1 MMREFDI
8 AVIGSG
14 FAGSLMA
21 MIAKRLGHSVVLIE
35 KGTHPR
41 FAIGES
47 STPLTNLMLEEL
59 ADTYDLPFLRNL
71 SKWGA
76 WQEHHPDIGCGL
88 KRGFTF
94 LKHDLGSPF
103 EFRDD
108 RSNEL
113 LVAASPNDRIA
124 DTHWYRP
131 DFDRFLQQRA
141 VEHGVECLNECAVN
155 AITWNKI
162 PGTRNADYWGRGA
175 TLNVVHENSCHD
187 LKVKLVI
194 DASGPRGCLWKL
206 LGLDEI
212 PLVDL
217 PETQS
222 VFSHFRGVEELKWP
236 TAETPYPP
244 ESAAVHHVFD
254 GGWIW
259 VLRFNNGITSA
270 GVVAR
275 REIAEEWDFK
285 NGEPGWRRA
294 LEQMP
299 TVRALFENAEAVEP
313 FRFMPCVSF
322 RSAQVSGPGWVMLP
336 SAAGFADPLLSTG
349 FPLTL
354 FGIKRL
360 AGLLRKNPLDEQI
373 APGIAGYSEQ
383 TVCELA
389 VTARLIAALYWN
401 MNDFALFTA
410 LTKLYFAAV
419 SFSETRQRLGKRYLG
434 HGFLLMRHPVFGP
447 SLRRCIDHAILHGQT
462 NGTRSESMSL
472 QASIQEAIKPIDIVG
487 LGNDGRRNWFP
498 ADNTELFANREK
510 LGASCEDVEQ
520 LIRRCGLERW

>member
-1 MMREFDI
+1 
-8 AVIGSG
+8 
-14 FAGSLMA
+14 MA
-21 MIAKRLGHSVVLIE
+21 MLAKRLGHSVVLLE
-35 KGTHPR
+35 KGMHPR

-59 ADTYDLPFLRNL
+59 ANTYDLDFLRNF

-76 WQEHHPDIGCGL
+76 WQENHPDIACGL

-94 LKHDLGSPF
+94 LKHDLGAPF
-103 EFRDD
+103 EFRED

-131 DFDRFLQQRA
+131 DFDQFLQQRA
-141 VEHGVECLNECAVN
+141 VELGVEYLDKCEVN

-162 PGTRNADYWGRGA
+162 SGARNADYWGRGV
-175 TLNVVHENSCHD
+175 TLNVVHGNSYHD

-194 DASGPRGCLWKL
+194 DASGPRGCLWNL
-206 LGLDEI
+206 LELDEMPAAKI
-212 PLVDL
+212 

-222 VFSHFRGVEELKWP
+222 VFSHFRGVEKLKWP
-236 TAETPYPP
+236 TEETPYPP

-259 VLRFNNGITSA
+259 VLRFNNGLTSA

-275 REIAEEWDFK
+275 RELAEEWDFTS
-285 NGEPGWRRA
+285 GEPGWRRA
-294 LEQMP
+294 LERLP
-299 TVRALFENAEAVEP
+299 TVRDLFKNAEAVEP
-313 FRFMPCVSF
+313 FRFMPRISF
-322 RSAQVSGPGWVMLP
+322 RSLQVSGPGWVMLP

-354 FGIKRL
+354 LGIKRL
-360 AGLLRKNPLDEQI
+360 AGLLQETPLDGQI
-373 APGIAGYSEQ
+373 ACGIAAYSEQ
-383 TVCELA
+383 TVCELD

-401 MNDFALFTA
+401 MKDFALFTA

-419 SFSETRQRLGKRYLG
+419 SFAETRQRLGKQDSD
-434 HGFLLMRHPVFGP
+434 HGFLLLRHPVFGP
-447 SLRRCIDHAILHGQT
+447 SLRRCVDRAISHGQT

-472 QASIQEAIKPIDIVG
+472 QASIQEAIKPVDVVG
-487 LGNDGRRNWFP
+487 LGNDDRRNWFP
-498 ADNTELFANREK
+498 ADNTDLFASCNK
-510 LGASCEDVEQ
+510 LGASREDVEQ
-520 LIRRCGLERW
+520 LIRRCGLGRW